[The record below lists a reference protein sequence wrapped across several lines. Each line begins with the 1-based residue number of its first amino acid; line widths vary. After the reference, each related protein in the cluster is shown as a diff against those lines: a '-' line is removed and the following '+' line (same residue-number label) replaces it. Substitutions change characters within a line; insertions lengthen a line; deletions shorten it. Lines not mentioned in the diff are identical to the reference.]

1 MLSWLSI
8 TSWAPSQM
16 MAIVVTLLMNEA
28 IWLSVL
34 PSVVAR
40 KLAWTYPASCSSHLR
55 CIVGV
60 SALVLGGLM
69 LVIAST
75 WKDLFPPPTV
85 LFLLV
90 RLRIMVRANK
100 HWPASFALSH

>member
-28 IWLSVL
+28 IWLAVL

-55 CIVGV
+55 CIGGSVALALWGLGPGGGSTTKDGF
-60 SALVLGGLM
+60 SAPPVYFSFSPRRKMGGG
-69 LVIAST
+69 
-75 WKDLFPPPTV
+75 K
-85 LFLLV
+85 
-90 RLRIMVRANK
+90 
-100 HWPASFALSH
+100 

>member
-28 IWLSVL
+28 IWLAVL

-55 CIVGV
+55 CI
-60 SALVLGGLM
+60 GGLVALALLGLM
-69 LVIAST
+69 PGCASPRKG
-75 WKDLFPPPTV
+75 WFSAPRLAFFFSRAPNMG
-85 LFLLV
+85 V
-90 RLRIMVRANK
+90 R
-100 HWPASFALSH
+100 HT

>member
-28 IWLSVL
+28 IWLAVL

-55 CIVGV
+55 CIGGSVALGLRGWMPGVDSTQKAGFSGPPLDFSVSRARKKSVGDN
-60 SALVLGGLM
+60 G
-69 LVIAST
+69 
-75 WKDLFPPPTV
+75 
-85 LFLLV
+85 
-90 RLRIMVRANK
+90 RA
-100 HWPASFALSH
+100 